1 MDTRTIKDVAKEMK
15 AHERECVVY
24 RQMTGQRLDAV
35 EYRIKRLEVLLWSSS
50 ASIIGLL
57 ITIIL
62 GLLTPAQRKHCKKF
76 CPPISL
82 PPYFSYSASI

>member
-1 MDTRTIKDVAKEMK
+1 MDTRTIKDVAKEMR
-15 AHERECVVY
+15 AHERECVIY

-62 GLLTPAQRKHCKKF
+62 GLLYGR
-76 CPPISL
+76 S
-82 PPYFSYSASI
+82 